1 MIKTNGEI
9 LEQLFNLHKNGIP
22 EGSKVGLKTFD
33 EQLTFVKG
41 GCTDITGYPFFG
53 KSLFL
58 KEIMMSLTL
67 NQNWRH
73 CVYMPDDGSDTE
85 VISNLLHKMTGKTFE
100 KGYPNTITEK
110 EISKYSSQL
119 LDRFKFIS
127 AEHSIEPEAFW
138 NYAKENDCNSAV
150 IDSWNYL
157 AHKGEPTKPEYLR
170 KILSIRNRF
179 MEVNKMHSFIIIHPK
194 NPDPKQ
200 VKDGSVKKP
209 SVYDL
214 MGGSEWN
221 NNGRNIIVV
230 HKNSKDNFE
239 PYKITIDKVKPK
251 HYGQLG
257 EVLLSM
263 DWAKQRFYEFDAVY
277 NKKTYAYG
285 NEEKITDPIKPITHI
300 TNDPF

>member
-1 MIKTNGEI
+1 MIKSNGEI

-22 EGSKVGLKTFD
+22 EGSKVGLNAFD

-58 KEIMMSLTL
+58 KEIMMGLTL

-85 VISNLLHKMTGKTFE
+85 VISNLLHKMTGKTFD

-119 LDRFKFIS
+119 LDKFKFIS

-230 HKNSKDNFE
+230 HKNSKDNHE

-257 EVLLSM
+257 EVLLNM
-263 DWAKQRFYEFDAVY
+263 DWAKQRFYEFDPIY

-285 NEEKITDPIKPITHI
+285 NEEKITDPIKPITHN

>member
-1 MIKTNGEI
+1 MIKSNGEI
-9 LEQLFNLHKNGIP
+9 LEQLYYLHKNGIP
-22 EGSKVGLKTFD
+22 EGSKVGLNAFD

-41 GCTDITGYPFFG
+41 GCTDITGYPFYG

-58 KEIMMSLTL
+58 KEIMMGLAI
-67 NQNWRH
+67 NHNWRH

-85 VISNLLHKMTGKTFE
+85 VISNLLHKMTGKTFT

-110 EISKYSSQL
+110 EISKHSSQL

-127 AEHSIEPEAFW
+127 AENNIEPEAFW
-138 NYAKENDCNSAV
+138 NYAKENDCNSAC

-157 AHKGEPTKPEYLR
+157 AHKGEPTNPEYLR

-179 MEVNKMHSFIIIHPK
+179 MEINKMHSFIIIHPK

-221 NNGRNIIVV
+221 NNGRNIVVV
-230 HKNSKDNFE
+230 HKNGKENHE
-239 PYKITIDKVKPK
+239 PYIINVDKVKPK

-257 EVLLSM
+257 EVMLSM
-263 DWAKQRFYEFDAVY
+263 DWAKQRFYQFDPVY

-285 NEEKITDPIKPITHI
+285 NEEILNEPIKPLIP
-300 TNDPF
+300 NEDNNF

>member
-1 MIKTNGEI
+1 MIKPNGEI

-22 EGSKVGLKTFD
+22 EGSKVGLNAFD
-33 EQLTFVKG
+33 EHLTFVKG

-58 KEIMMSLTL
+58 KEIMMGLTL

-138 NYAKENDCNSAV
+138 NYAKENECNSAV

-263 DWAKQRFYEFDAVY
+263 DWAKQRFYEFDPVY
-277 NKKTYAYG
+277 NKRTYAYG
-285 NEEKITDPIKPITHI
+285 NEEKITDPIKPITQLI
-300 TNDPF
+300 NDPF

>member
-1 MIKTNGEI
+1 MIKSNGEI
-9 LEQLFNLHKNGIP
+9 LEQLYYLHKNGIP
-22 EGSKVGLKTFD
+22 EGSKVGLNTFD
-33 EQLTFVKG
+33 ELLTFVKG

-58 KEIMMSLTL
+58 KEIMMGLTL

-73 CVYMPDDGSDTE
+73 CVYMPYDGSDTE

-119 LDRFKFIS
+119 LDKFKFIS
-127 AEHSIEPEAFW
+127 AEHSIEPEQFW
-138 NYAKENDCNSAV
+138 NYAKENECNSAV

-200 VKDGSVKKP
+200 VKDGNVKKP

-221 NNGRNIIVV
+221 NNGRNIVVV
-230 HKNSKDNFE
+230 HKNSKDNHE
-239 PYKITIDKVKPK
+239 PYKVTIDKVKPK
-251 HYGQLG
+251 HYGQRG
-257 EVLLSM
+257 EVLLNM
-263 DWAKQRFYEFDAVY
+263 DWAKQRFYEFDQVY

-285 NEEKITDPIKPITHI
+285 NEEKITDQIKPITHN

>member
-230 HKNSKDNFE
+230 HNNSKDNFE